1 MGKHVAM
8 DLLVVVGTDQPPE
21 RLAARATISSRLDR
35 KKQPRPLSQRSVPE
49 SPAG

>member
-21 RLAARATISSRLDR
+21 RLAASAHHILTLGSE
-35 KKQPRPLSQRSVPE
+35 KQPRPLSQRSVPE
-49 SPAG
+49 SPAT